1 MSIVLDLIIL
11 AIIIITA
18 YISAKKGFVKV
29 LVETVGFVLAIVIA
43 FTVSTPLAEITY
55 DKFIE
60 PTIIKSAE
68 KAVENGESVEI
79 KAWES
84 VPTFI
89 TENVEHLGISTEE
102 FSKVLNENISSG
114 AKKAV
119 AVASQRIIKPVCV
132 NLIGMIY
139 SVILMVVLLIL
150 VKFVA
155 KFLNG
160 LFSFSIVGKL
170 NRTLGGITGIFKGT
184 VFVVVFCT
192 AVTFILSAK
201 GKIFNITYADIEKT
215 YIFKEILNVIPFKF

>member
-60 PTIIKSAE
+60 PTIIKNAE

-89 TENVEHLGISTEE
+89 TENVE
-102 FSKVLNENISSG
+102 
-114 AKKAV
+114 
-119 AVASQRIIKPVCV
+119 
-132 NLIGMIY
+132 
-139 SVILMVVLLIL
+139 
-150 VKFVA
+150 
-155 KFLNG
+155 
-160 LFSFSIVGKL
+160 
-170 NRTLGGITGIFKGT
+170 
-184 VFVVVFCT
+184 
-192 AVTFILSAK
+192 
-201 GKIFNITYADIEKT
+201 
-215 YIFKEILNVIPFKF
+215 